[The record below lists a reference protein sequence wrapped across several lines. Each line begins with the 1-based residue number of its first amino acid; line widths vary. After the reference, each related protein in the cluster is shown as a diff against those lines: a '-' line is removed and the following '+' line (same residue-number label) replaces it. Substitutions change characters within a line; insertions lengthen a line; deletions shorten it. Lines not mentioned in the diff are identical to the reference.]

1 MLFPEEFGVEIFLEG
16 VPVHVADGE
25 IGVSIHDDTVLVDL
39 HDLREVDN
47 VGTVNPHEMVGQPF
61 FHLLHGE
68 QGDDGLGLVLK
79 IDLQVFTHSLDIADV
94 ADADLYDAVLGLQED
109 GVIFS
114 SDRRRVRGF

>member
-1 MLFPEEFGVEIFLEG
+1 MLFSEVFGVEIFLEG

-25 IGVSIHDDTVLVDL
+25 IGVSIHDDMVLVDL

-68 QGDDGLGLVLK
+68 QGDDGLLHHQSSYHRQALACPDPCSCK
-79 IDLQVFTHSLDIADV
+79 HSRTDRPMNRL
-94 ADADLYDAVLGLQED
+94 
-109 GVIFS
+109 S
-114 SDRRRVRGF
+114 SQPLMR